1 MSSVCPLS
9 GLCRGRFRLSGQ
21 TGFNDTGSEI
31 FAIERGD
38 ETDADAFRTDG
49 FTLILIAARTES
61 FSIHGFQHRLH
72 PMGTFGL
79 PLR

>member
-1 MSSVCPLS
+1 M
-9 GLCRGRFRLSGQ
+9 GRFRLSGK
-21 TGFNDTGSEI
+21 TGFDDTGQEI

-38 ETDADAFRTDG
+38 ETDADAFWTDG
-49 FTLILIAARTES
+49 FTLILIAARAES

-72 PMGTFGL
+72 PTGTFRL